1 MHYVCKRFFICIGCR
16 MCPRRR
22 FYTFVSFKLSYSIAY
37 QSMNDTLL
45 FPSILVSHVIGDY
58 IIQNDKMAKM
68 KKESHLYCFVHC
80 LLYTWCFFFFTELP
94 FLLLLCIFIQH
105 FLQDRWNFVKW
116 SMVKMGKKI
125 FSEPP
130 MAPWSIIVMDNIY
143 HLLFIYFICYLWYS
157 F

>member
-1 MHYVCKRFFICIGCR
+1 
-16 MCPRRR
+16 
-22 FYTFVSFKLSYSIAY
+22 
-37 QSMNDTLL
+37 MNDTLL

-68 KKESHLYCFVHC
+68 KKESHLYCFVHSF
-80 LLYTWCFFFFTELP
+80 LYTWCFWFFTDLS
-94 FLLLLCIFIQH
+94 FILLILICIQH

-116 SMVKMGKKI
+116 SMEKMGKKI